1 MPSEFL
7 YGVRTRRA
15 ARAGL
20 DGLTPLLL
28 VGFVLALVGGGI
40 YMHIDLKDL
49 IEQKRVDPSF
59 SPSVLWTMVIA
70 FIVLLFAIIGPMVL
84 LGVFVAS
91 KILKFPLGGAAYLK
105 ACGVATVPALL
116 IALGKLLPP
125 NFVLILIIMVAIVPV
140 AYFVLK
146 IVFELSFPEGALS
159 FVLAGVTGLIGFFIS
174 AFIIGALAVGGVA
187 ANLVANRDAQ
197 LGTGSIGSL
206 PGMTPPMSTTPRTP
220 NGGTAAP
227 TKSPVESLR
236 DTLTARVA
244 QTPDTSREQQERELK
259 SLKVHAEQIGG
270 TNSAEVLN
278 LLQQL
283 EARAAAAPSEKPE
296 ATLFQ
301 DLVATTVWRPTD
313 AQLAQLAGDEVSFKN
328 LNLRLPK
335 GFRAD
340 LDSSESDG
348 KGLSFSAG
356 RGDSG
361 KLIIR
366 TAPAGNVKQRRPWVT
381 TQTVQT
387 AAAVRDQLFTVDG
400 TGATVDVGTIN
411 GMVFTR
417 VVHDPGKRFGVQG
430 KSAQYVTRTSDG
442 WLVLEAIGPSGSA
455 AGTDAI
461 EGSIRTL
468 RQRPQGD
475 PMNDPFSPD
484 ALAARLAE
492 DPDRVAK
499 LLREKGKPAESAVIP
514 QLKHADARAA
524 RAAATVLAEI
534 GTEKSLP
541 ALQEAAKS
549 HDSFLAGAAR
559 EAIKKLQPDTMDAV
573 AEALL
578 DLEGGDVF
586 RKREALDR
594 LAKTPPDEA
603 RREKVA
609 TILETLCLGREAFH
623 LGDSL
628 PGAMSTWAGKYTV
641 PRLLPL
647 LDKNAGMHERRLA
660 MDVFAKLKDERT
672 VLPILRW
679 IIYDT
684 ENVTK
689 TLVEMGPVAEPE
701 IVKTLKDP
709 NATARTAAARI
720 AQEIGTIRSVAALKR
735 ASLDQR
741 DPGAAAAARVALDIV
756 NERVRTAKATATTAP
771 VR

>member
-1 MPSEFL
+1 MPNEFL

-28 VGFVLALVGGGI
+28 AVFVLGMLGMGAYLHSQI
-40 YMHIDLKDL
+40 PRM
-49 IEQKRVDPSF
+49 IEAGKNVPSAG
-59 SPSVLWTMVIA
+59 VLWTTVVVY
-70 FIVLLFAIIGPMVL
+70 IVLFFAIAGPMVL
-84 LGVFVAS
+84 LGVFLAS
-91 KILKFPLGGAAYLK
+91 KIMRFPLSGAAYLK
-105 ACGVATVPALL
+105 ACGVATVPMLMVMSLL
-116 IALGKLLPP
+116 VLPA
-125 NFVLILIIMVAIVPV
+125 NRVLILLMVVGIVPAV
-140 AYFVLK
+140 FFVLK
-146 IVFELSFPEGALS
+146 TTYELSFGEGAVTFIIS
-159 FVLAGVTGLIGFFIS
+159 AITGLIG
-174 AFIIGALAVGGVA
+174 LAIAGGVA
-187 ANLVANRDAQ
+187 KAVMQSGAESQRVASLDGTNLIDKGNPV
-197 LGTGSIGSL
+197 TGRKIES
-206 PGMTPPMSTTPRTP
+206 
-220 NGGTAAP
+220 GGTNTVP
-227 TKSPVESLR
+227 VKSSVDVFREKLA
-236 DTLTARVA
+236 ARVA

-259 SLKVHAEQIGG
+259 SLKAHAEQIGG

-301 DLVATTVWRPTD
+301 EPVATTVWRPTD

-356 RGDSG
+356 RSDSG
-361 KLIIR
+361 KLILR
-366 TAPAGNVKQRRPWVT
+366 TAPAGNARQRRPWVT

-400 TGATVDVGTIN
+400 SGGTVDEGTIN

-417 VVHDPGKRFGVQG
+417 VVHEAGKRFGIPG
-430 KSAQYVTRTSDG
+430 TSAQYVTRTPNG
-442 WLVLEAIGPSGSA
+442 WLVLEAVAPSSSTTGI
-455 AGTDAI
+455 DAI

-499 LLREKGKPAESAVIP
+499 LLREKGKSAESAVIP
-514 QLKHADARAA
+514 QLKNTDARAA

-578 DLEGGDVF
+578 DLEGGDGF
-586 RKREALDR
+586 RKREALER
-594 LAKTPPDEA
+594 LARTPPDEA
-603 RREKVA
+603 RRGKVA
-609 TILETLCLGREAFH
+609 TILEALCLGREAFH
-623 LGDSL
+623 LSDSL
-628 PGAMSTWAGKYTV
+628 PAAMSAWAGKYTV

-660 MDVFAKLKDERT
+660 MSVFAKLKDERT

-679 IIYDT
+679 IIYDAD
-684 ENVTK
+684 NVTK
-689 TLVEMGPVAEPE
+689 TLIEMGPVVEPE

-756 NERVRTAKATATTAP
+756 NERVRTTKAAATTAP